1 LILAFLI
8 ILLANQ
14 MKIVIPEKIL
24 PESLDKLCA
33 KNHEVI
39 YDPQLVNDHKK
50 LLALTHDTDAI
61 IVRRLT
67 QVKGKLLDSMINCK
81 VVGRLGVG
89 LDNIDVVTC
98 HARGIEVIPAI
109 GANAR
114 SVAEYVIATSMMLMR
129 TAYLSTH
136 EVINGQWPKERIDQ
150 GKEVLGSVLGI
161 VGFGSIGQIT
171 ADLALKMGFRV
182 VANTYRK
189 SSIDQPII
197 DGVTYAS
204 LEELITISDVV
215 SLHLPYTAESKNLF
229 NKSTIAKMKPG
240 AILINT
246 ARGGIVDDDALI
258 DAILR
263 GHLSGA
269 AIDVFENEPLAN
281 SPKYNNVPNL
291 ILTPHIA
298 GITQQSEKR
307 VNQLVV
313 ERVLE
318 VLANR

>member
-1 LILAFLI
+1 
-8 ILLANQ
+8 
-14 MKIVIPEKIL
+14 
-24 PESLDKLCA
+24 
-33 KNHEVI
+33 
-39 YDPQLVNDHKK
+39 
-50 LLALTHDTDAI
+50 
-61 IVRRLT
+61 
-67 QVKGKLLDSMINCK
+67 
-81 VVGRLGVG
+81 
-89 LDNIDVVTC
+89 
-98 HARGIEVIPAI
+98 
-109 GANAR
+109 
-114 SVAEYVIATSMMLMR
+114 MMLMR

-197 DGVTYAS
+197 DGVTYAT

-215 SLHLPYTAESKNLF
+215 TLHLPYTAESKNLF
-229 NKSTIAKMKPG
+229 NKSTIARMKPG
-240 AILINT
+240 AVLINT

-258 DAILR
+258 DAILS

-281 SPKYNNVPNL
+281 SPKYKNVPNL

>member
-1 LILAFLI
+1 
-8 ILLANQ
+8 
-14 MKIVIPEKIL
+14 MKIIIPEKIL
-24 PESLDKLCA
+24 PESLDQLRVN
-33 KNHEVI
+33 NHEII
-39 YDPQLVNDHKK
+39 YDPQLVNDQKG
-50 LLALTHDTDAI
+50 LLAVAHDADAI

-89 LDNIDVVTC
+89 LDNIDVLTC

-189 SSIDQPII
+189 SLSDQPII
-197 DGVTYAS
+197 DGLTYAT

-240 AILINT
+240 AVLINT

-281 SPKYNNVPNL
+281 SQKYNNVPNL

-318 VLANR
+318 VLASK

>member
-1 LILAFLI
+1 
-8 ILLANQ
+8 

-24 PESLDKLCA
+24 PESLDQLRA
-33 KNHEVI
+33 ANHEII
-39 YDPQLVNDHKK
+39 YDPQLVNDQKG
-50 LLALTHDTDAI
+50 LLAVAQDADAI

-89 LDNIDVVTC
+89 LDNIDVLTC

-136 EVINGQWPKERIDQ
+136 EVVNGQWPKERIDQ
-150 GKEVLGSVLGI
+150 GREVLGSVLGI

-189 SSIDQPII
+189 SSSDQPII

-229 NKSTIAKMKPG
+229 NKSTIAKMKSG

-246 ARGGIVDDDALI
+246 ARGGIVDDDALLE
-258 DAILR
+258 AILR
-263 GHLSGA
+263 GHISGA
-269 AIDVFENEPLAN
+269 AIDVFENEPLVN
-281 SPKYNNVPNL
+281 SPKYDNVPNL

>member
-1 LILAFLI
+1 
-8 ILLANQ
+8 
-14 MKIVIPEKIL
+14 MKIIIPEKIL
-24 PESLDKLCA
+24 PESLDQLRA
-33 KNHEVI
+33 ANHEII
-39 YDPQLVNDHKK
+39 YDPQLVDDQKR
-50 LLALTHDTDAI
+50 LLEVAHDADAI

-81 VVGRLGVG
+81 AVGRLGVG
-89 LDNIDVVTC
+89 LDNIDVLTC

-136 EVINGQWPKERIDQ
+136 EVVNGQWPKERIDQ

-197 DGVTYAS
+197 DGVTYAT
-204 LEELITISDVV
+204 LEELIIISDVV

-269 AIDVFENEPLAN
+269 AIDVFENEPLTN
-281 SPKYNNVPNL
+281 SPKYKNVSNL

>member
-1 LILAFLI
+1 
-8 ILLANQ
+8 

-24 PESLDKLCA
+24 PESLDQLRA
-33 KNHEVI
+33 ENHEII
-39 YDPQLVNDHKK
+39 YDPQLVNDQKK
-50 LLALTHDTDAI
+50 LLEVAHDADAI

-67 QVKGKLLDSMINCK
+67 QVKGKLLDSMIHCK
-81 VVGRLGVG
+81 AVGRLGVG
-89 LDNIDVVTC
+89 LDNIDVSTC

-171 ADLALKMGFRV
+171 ADLALKMGFRI

-197 DGVTYAS
+197 DGVTYAT

-269 AIDVFENEPLAN
+269 AIDVFENEPLAI
-281 SPKYNNVPNL
+281 SLKYNNIPNL

-307 VNQLVV
+307 VNKVV
-313 ERVLE
+313 VDRVLE
-318 VLANR
+318 VLANK

>member
-1 LILAFLI
+1 
-8 ILLANQ
+8 
-14 MKIVIPEKIL
+14 MKIIIPEKIL
-24 PESLDKLCA
+24 PESLDKLRA

-89 LDNIDVVTC
+89 LDNIDVLTC

-136 EVINGQWPKERIDQ
+136 EVVNGQWPKERIDQ
-150 GKEVLGSVLGI
+150 GREVLGSVLGI

-189 SSIDQPII
+189 SSSDQPII

-229 NKSTIAKMKPG
+229 NKSTIARMKPG
-240 AILINT
+240 AVLINT

-263 GHLSGA
+263 GHISGA

-281 SPKYNNVPNL
+281 SPKYKNVPNL

-313 ERVLE
+313 ERVLK

>member
-1 LILAFLI
+1 
-8 ILLANQ
+8 
-14 MKIVIPEKIL
+14 MV
-24 PESLDKLCA
+24 
-33 KNHEVI
+33 
-39 YDPQLVNDHKK
+39 
-50 LLALTHDTDAI
+50 
-61 IVRRLT
+61 
-67 QVKGKLLDSMINCK
+67 NCK
-81 VVGRLGVG
+81 AVGRLGVG
-89 LDNIDVVTC
+89 LDNIDVLTC

-161 VGFGSIGQIT
+161 VGFGSIGKIT

-189 SSIDQPII
+189 SSSDQPII
-197 DGVTYAS
+197 DGVTYAT

-215 SLHLPYTAESKNLF
+215 SLHLPYTTESKNLF

-258 DAILR
+258 DAILS

-281 SPKYNNVPNL
+281 SPKYKNVPNL

>member
-1 LILAFLI
+1 
-8 ILLANQ
+8 

-24 PESLDKLCA
+24 PESLDQLRA
-33 KNHEVI
+33 ENHKII
-39 YDPQLVNDHKK
+39 YDPQLVDDQKK
-50 LLALTHDTDAI
+50 LLEVAYDADAI

-67 QVKGKLLDSMINCK
+67 QVKGKLLDSMIHCK
-81 VVGRLGVG
+81 AVGRLGVG
-89 LDNIDVVTC
+89 LDNIDVSTC

-150 GKEVLGSVLGI
+150 GKEVFGSVLGI

-197 DGVTYAS
+197 DGVTYAT

-215 SLHLPYTAESKNLF
+215 SLHLPYTAESRYLF

-269 AIDVFENEPLAN
+269 AIDVFENEPLAI
-281 SPKYNNVPNL
+281 SPKYNNIPNL

-307 VNQLVV
+307 VNKVVV

-318 VLANR
+318 VLANK

>member
-1 LILAFLI
+1 
-8 ILLANQ
+8 
-14 MKIVIPEKIL
+14 MKIIIPEKIL
-24 PESLDKLCA
+24 PESLDQLRVN
-33 KNHEVI
+33 NHEII
-39 YDPQLVNDHKK
+39 YDPQLVNDQKG
-50 LLALTHDTDAI
+50 LLAVAHDADAI

-67 QVKGKLLDSMINCK
+67 QVKGKLLDSMVNCK
-81 VVGRLGVG
+81 AVGRLGVG
-89 LDNIDVVTC
+89 LDNIDVLTC

-189 SSIDQPII
+189 SLSDQPII
-197 DGVTYAS
+197 DGLTYAT

-240 AILINT
+240 AVLINT

-281 SPKYNNVPNL
+281 SQKYNNVPNL

-318 VLANR
+318 VLASK

>member
-1 LILAFLI
+1 
-8 ILLANQ
+8 

-24 PESLDKLCA
+24 PESLDQLRA
-33 KNHEVI
+33 NNHEII
-39 YDPQLVNDHKK
+39 YDPQLVNDQKG
-50 LLALTHDTDAI
+50 LLAVAQDADAI

-67 QVKGKLLDSMINCK
+67 QVKGKLLDSMVNCK
-81 VVGRLGVG
+81 AVGRLGVG
-89 LDNIDVVTC
+89 LDNIDVLTC

-136 EVINGQWPKERIDQ
+136 EVVNGQWPKERIDQ
-150 GKEVLGSVLGI
+150 GREVLGSVLGI

-215 SLHLPYTAESKNLF
+215 SLHLPYTTESKNLF
-229 NKSTIAKMKPG
+229 NKSTIAKMKSG

-263 GHLSGA
+263 GHISGA
-269 AIDVFENEPLAN
+269 AIDVFENEPLVN
-281 SPKYNNVPNL
+281 SPKYDNVPNL

-313 ERVLE
+313 ERVLK

>member
-1 LILAFLI
+1 LVLVFQF

-24 PESLDKLCA
+24 PESLDQLRA
-33 KNHEVI
+33 ANHEII
-39 YDPQLVNDHKK
+39 YDPQLVDDQKR
-50 LLALTHDTDAI
+50 LLAVTHDADAI

-81 VVGRLGVG
+81 AVGRLGVG
-89 LDNIDVVTC
+89 LDNIDVSTC

-114 SVAEYVIATSMMLMR
+114 SVAEYVIATSMILMR

-136 EVINGQWPKERIDQ
+136 EVVDGQWPKERIDQ
-150 GKEVLGSVLGI
+150 GKEILGSVLGI

-171 ADLALKMGFRV
+171 AELALKIGFRV
-182 VANTYRK
+182 VADTYRN

-229 NKSTIAKMKPG
+229 NKSTIAKMKLG

-281 SPKYNNVPNL
+281 SPKYNNIPNL

-307 VNQLVV
+307 VNKVVV

-318 VLANR
+318 VLASK

>member
-1 LILAFLI
+1 
-8 ILLANQ
+8 

-24 PESLDKLCA
+24 PESLDQLRA
-33 KNHEVI
+33 ANHEII
-39 YDPQLVNDHKK
+39 YDPQLVNDQKG
-50 LLALTHDTDAI
+50 LLAVAQDADAI

-67 QVKGKLLDSMINCK
+67 QVKGKLLDSMVNCK
-81 VVGRLGVG
+81 AVGRLGVG
-89 LDNIDVVTC
+89 LDNIDVLTC

-150 GKEVLGSVLGI
+150 GREVLGSVLGI

-189 SSIDQPII
+189 SSSDQPII

-229 NKSTIAKMKPG
+229 NKSTIARMKTG

-246 ARGGIVDDDALI
+246 ARGGIVDDDALLE
-258 DAILR
+258 AILR
-263 GHLSGA
+263 GHISGA
-269 AIDVFENEPLAN
+269 AIDVFENEPLVN
-281 SPKYNNVPNL
+281 SPKYDNVPNL

>member
-1 LILAFLI
+1 
-8 ILLANQ
+8 

-24 PESLDKLCA
+24 PESLDQLRA
-33 KNHEVI
+33 ANHEII
-39 YDPQLVNDHKK
+39 YDPQLVNDQKG
-50 LLALTHDTDAI
+50 LLAVAQDADAI

-89 LDNIDVVTC
+89 LDNIDVLTC
-98 HARGIEVIPAI
+98 HARSIEVIPAI

-114 SVAEYVIATSMMLMR
+114 SVAEYVIATSMILMR

-136 EVINGQWPKERIDQ
+136 EVVNGQWPKERIDQ
-150 GKEVLGSVLGI
+150 GREVLGSVLGI

-189 SSIDQPII
+189 SSSDQPII

-229 NKSTIAKMKPG
+229 NKSTIARMKTG

-246 ARGGIVDDDALI
+246 ARGGIVDDDALLE
-258 DAILR
+258 AILR
-263 GHLSGA
+263 GHISGA
-269 AIDVFENEPLAN
+269 AIDVFENEPLVN
-281 SPKYNNVPNL
+281 SPKYDNVPNL

>member
-1 LILAFLI
+1 
-8 ILLANQ
+8 
-14 MKIVIPEKIL
+14 
-24 PESLDKLCA
+24 
-33 KNHEVI
+33 
-39 YDPQLVNDHKK
+39 
-50 LLALTHDTDAI
+50 
-61 IVRRLT
+61 
-67 QVKGKLLDSMINCK
+67 MINCK

-89 LDNIDVVTC
+89 LDNIDVLTC

-197 DGVTYAS
+197 DGVTYAT

-215 SLHLPYTAESKNLF
+215 TLHLPYTAESKNLF
-229 NKSTIAKMKPG
+229 NKSTIARMKPG
-240 AILINT
+240 AVLINT

-258 DAILR
+258 DAILS

-281 SPKYNNVPNL
+281 SPKYKNVPNL

>member
-1 LILAFLI
+1 
-8 ILLANQ
+8 
-14 MKIVIPEKIL
+14 MKIIIPEKIL
-24 PESLDKLCA
+24 PESLDQLRVN
-33 KNHEVI
+33 NHEII
-39 YDPQLVNDHKK
+39 YDPQLVNDQKG
-50 LLALTHDTDAI
+50 LLAVAHDADAI

-67 QVKGKLLDSMINCK
+67 QVKGKLLDSMVNCK
-81 VVGRLGVG
+81 AVGRLGVG
-89 LDNIDVVTC
+89 LDNIDVLTC

-136 EVINGQWPKERIDQ
+136 EVVNGQWPKERIDQ
-150 GKEVLGSVLGI
+150 GREVLGSVLGI

-189 SSIDQPII
+189 SSSDQPII

-229 NKSTIAKMKPG
+229 NKSTIARMKTG

-246 ARGGIVDDDALI
+246 ARGGIVDDDALLE
-258 DAILR
+258 AILR
-263 GHLSGA
+263 GHISGA
-269 AIDVFENEPLAN
+269 AIDVFENEPLVN
-281 SPKYNNVPNL
+281 SPKYDNVPNL

>member
-1 LILAFLI
+1 
-8 ILLANQ
+8 

-24 PESLDKLCA
+24 PESLDQIRA
-33 KNHEVI
+33 KNHEII
-39 YDPQLVNDHKK
+39 YDPQLVNDQKR
-50 LLALTHDTDAI
+50 LFAVAHDTDAI

-89 LDNIDVVTC
+89 LDNIDVLTC

-114 SVAEYVIATSMMLMR
+114 SVAEYVITTSMMLMR

-189 SSIDQPII
+189 SSSDQPII
-197 DGVTYAS
+197 DGVTYAT
-204 LEELITISDVV
+204 LEELITLSDIV

-246 ARGGIVDDDALI
+246 ARGGIVDDEALI
-258 DAILR
+258 DAILK

-269 AIDVFENEPLAN
+269 AIDVFENEPPVN
-281 SPKYNNVPNL
+281 SRKYNNVPNL

-298 GITQQSEKR
+298 GITKQSEKR
-307 VNQLVV
+307 VNKLVV
-313 ERVLE
+313 EKVLE
-318 VLANR
+318 VLAYK

>member
-1 LILAFLI
+1 
-8 ILLANQ
+8 

-24 PESLDKLCA
+24 PESLDQLRA
-33 KNHEVI
+33 ANHEII
-39 YDPQLVNDHKK
+39 YDPQLVNDQKG
-50 LLALTHDTDAI
+50 LLAVAQDADAI

-67 QVKGKLLDSMINCK
+67 QVKGKLLDSMVNCK
-81 VVGRLGVG
+81 AVGRLGVG
-89 LDNIDVVTC
+89 LDNIDVLTC

-136 EVINGQWPKERIDQ
+136 EVVNGQWPKERIDQ
-150 GKEVLGSVLGI
+150 GREVLGSVLGI

-189 SSIDQPII
+189 SSSDQPII

-229 NKSTIAKMKPG
+229 NKSTIARMKTG

-246 ARGGIVDDDALI
+246 ARGGIVDDDALLE
-258 DAILR
+258 AILR
-263 GHLSGA
+263 GHISGA
-269 AIDVFENEPLAN
+269 AIDVFENEPLVN
-281 SPKYNNVPNL
+281 SPKYDNVPNL

>member
-1 LILAFLI
+1 
-8 ILLANQ
+8 

-24 PESLDKLCA
+24 PESLDQLRA

-98 HARGIEVIPAI
+98 HARSIEVIPAI

-114 SVAEYVIATSMMLMR
+114 SVAEYVITTSMMLMR

-189 SSIDQPII
+189 SSSDQPII
-197 DGVTYAS
+197 DGVTYAT

-229 NKSTIAKMKPG
+229 NQSTIAKMKPG

-258 DAILR
+258 DAILS

-269 AIDVFENEPLAN
+269 AIDVFENEPLTN
-281 SPKYNNVPNL
+281 SPKYKNVPNL

>member
-1 LILAFLI
+1 
-8 ILLANQ
+8 

-24 PESLDKLCA
+24 PESLDKLRA

-89 LDNIDVVTC
+89 LDNIDVLTC

-189 SSIDQPII
+189 SLSDQPII
-197 DGVTYAS
+197 DGLTYAT

-240 AILINT
+240 AVLINT

-281 SPKYNNVPNL
+281 SQKYNNVPNL

-318 VLANR
+318 VLASK

>member
-1 LILAFLI
+1 
-8 ILLANQ
+8 

-24 PESLDKLCA
+24 PESLDQLRA
-33 KNHEVI
+33 ENHEII
-39 YDPQLVNDHKK
+39 YDPKLVDDQKK
-50 LLALTHDTDAI
+50 LLEVAHDADAI

-67 QVKGKLLDSMINCK
+67 QVKGKLLDSMVNCK
-81 VVGRLGVG
+81 AVGRLGVG
-89 LDNIDVVTC
+89 LDNIDVSTC

-171 ADLALKMGFRV
+171 AELALKMGFRV

-197 DGVTYAS
+197 DGVTYAT

-229 NKSTIAKMKPG
+229 NKNTIAKMKPG

-263 GHLSGA
+263 DHLSGA
-269 AIDVFENEPLAN
+269 AIDVFENEPLAI
-281 SPKYNNVPNL
+281 SPKYNNIPNL

-307 VNQLVV
+307 VNKLVV
-313 ERVLE
+313 DRVLE
-318 VLANR
+318 VLANK

>member
-1 LILAFLI
+1 
-8 ILLANQ
+8 

-24 PESLDKLCA
+24 PESLDQLRA
-33 KNHEVI
+33 ANHEII
-39 YDPQLVNDHKK
+39 YDPQLVNDQKG
-50 LLALTHDTDAI
+50 LLAVAQDADAI

-81 VVGRLGVG
+81 AVGRLGVG
-89 LDNIDVVTC
+89 LDNIDVLTC

-136 EVINGQWPKERIDQ
+136 EVVNGQWPKERIDQ
-150 GKEVLGSVLGI
+150 GREVLGSVLGI

-189 SSIDQPII
+189 SSSDQPII

-229 NKSTIAKMKPG
+229 NKSTIARMKTG

-246 ARGGIVDDDALI
+246 ARGGIVDDDALLE
-258 DAILR
+258 AILR
-263 GHLSGA
+263 GHISGA
-269 AIDVFENEPLAN
+269 AIDVFENEPLVN
-281 SPKYNNVPNL
+281 SPKYDNVPNL

>member
-1 LILAFLI
+1 
-8 ILLANQ
+8 

-24 PESLDKLCA
+24 PESLDQLRA
-33 KNHEVI
+33 ANHEII
-39 YDPQLVNDHKK
+39 YDPQLVNDQKG
-50 LLALTHDTDAI
+50 LLAVAQDADAI

-89 LDNIDVVTC
+89 LDNIDVLTC

-136 EVINGQWPKERIDQ
+136 EVVNGQWPKERIDQ
-150 GKEVLGSVLGI
+150 GREVLGSVLGI

-189 SSIDQPII
+189 SSSDQPII

-204 LEELITISDVV
+204 LKELITISDVV

-229 NKSTIAKMKPG
+229 NKSTIARMKTG

-246 ARGGIVDDDALI
+246 ARGGIVDDDALLE
-258 DAILR
+258 AILR
-263 GHLSGA
+263 GHISGA
-269 AIDVFENEPLAN
+269 AIDVFENEPLVN
-281 SPKYNNVPNL
+281 SPKYDNVPNL

-313 ERVLE
+313 ERVLK

>member
-1 LILAFLI
+1 
-8 ILLANQ
+8 

-24 PESLDKLCA
+24 PESLDQLRA
-33 KNHEVI
+33 ANHEII
-39 YDPQLVNDHKK
+39 YDPQLVNDQKG
-50 LLALTHDTDAI
+50 LLAVAQDADAI

-67 QVKGKLLDSMINCK
+67 QVKGKLLDSMVNCK
-81 VVGRLGVG
+81 AVGRLGVG
-89 LDNIDVVTC
+89 LDNIDVLTC

-150 GKEVLGSVLGI
+150 GREVLGSVLGI

-189 SSIDQPII
+189 SSSDQPII

-229 NKSTIAKMKPG
+229 NKSTIAKMKSG

-263 GHLSGA
+263 GHISGA
-269 AIDVFENEPLAN
+269 AIDVFENEPLVN
-281 SPKYNNVPNL
+281 SPKYDNVPNL